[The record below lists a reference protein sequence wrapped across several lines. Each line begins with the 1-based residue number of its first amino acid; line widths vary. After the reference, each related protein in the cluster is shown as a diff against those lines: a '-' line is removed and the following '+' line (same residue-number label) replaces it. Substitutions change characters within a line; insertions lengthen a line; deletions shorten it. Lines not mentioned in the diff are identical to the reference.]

1 VVLSHRLQITPPVIE
16 EFAEMQ
22 LKLPHVSLLN
32 LGANTLTREE
42 FREQVST
49 NKDLLALTV
58 GVNPRLRFKP
68 FPK

>member
-1 VVLSHRLQITPPVIE
+1 
-16 EFAEMQ
+16 MQ
-22 LKLPHVSLLN
+22 LKLPHLSLLN